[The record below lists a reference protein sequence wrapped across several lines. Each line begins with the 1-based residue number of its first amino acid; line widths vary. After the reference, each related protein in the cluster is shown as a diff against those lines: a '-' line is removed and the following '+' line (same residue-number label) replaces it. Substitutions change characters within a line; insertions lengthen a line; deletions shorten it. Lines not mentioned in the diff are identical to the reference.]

1 MNGVATD
8 KSRITQRRCIRAS
21 RPKNRQPGVK
31 ELSAEDGEVIRS
43 RYRRGVMSLSRQVAS
58 PGCGEASAH
67 PADRSDGTNGS
78 PAPAETG
85 AAPPLRSVHTTNFP
99 ALLDQLGISLLVTTY
114 QAGKLVVL
122 RADQDHVNTHFRN
135 LSHPMGLAVTSDRLA
150 VGTLLEIW
158 EFHNV
163 PAVIPKLEPIGRH
176 DACYLPRSSHVTG
189 DVQIHEMAWVDDEL
203 WFVNT
208 RFSCLCTRSAI
219 HNFVPRWRPP
229 FVSALAPE
237 DRCHLNGL
245 GLRDGQPR
253 YVTALAQSDQ
263 PAGWRANKK
272 DGGIL
277 LDVTTNEVL
286 LRGLSMPH
294 SPRWYAGRL
303 WVLES
308 GTGGVGFVDPRSGR
322 YVGLAELPGF
332 TRGLDFCGPL
342 AFIGL
347 SQVRESAVFSGIV
360 IAERALQERACGVWV
375 LNIQTGQTIAFLR
388 FEEAVQAIFA
398 VQVLPGRRFP
408 DLINDNAQLISD
420 SFVLPDSALDAVA
433 GSYRGPGPGA
443 C

>member
-1 MNGVATD
+1 
-8 KSRITQRRCIRAS
+8 
-21 RPKNRQPGVK
+21 
-31 ELSAEDGEVIRS
+31 
-43 RYRRGVMSLSRQVAS
+43 MSLSRQVAS
-58 PGCGEASAH
+58 PGCAEASAH
-67 PADRSDGTNGS
+67 PADRSDGTNGP
-78 PAPAETG
+78 PAAAETG

-135 LSHPMGLAVTSDRLA
+135 FSQPMGLAVAGDRLA

-163 PAVIPKLEPIGRH
+163 PAVAPKLEPIGRH
-176 DACYLPRSSHVTG
+176 DACFLPRSSHVTG
-189 DVQIHEMAWVDDEL
+189 DIQVHEMAWAGDEL

-219 HNFVPRWRPP
+219 HSFVPRWRPP

-245 GLRDGQPR
+245 GLRDGQP
-253 YVTALAQSDQ
+253 ALRHRPGARPIT

-277 LDVTTNEVL
+277 LDVPTNEVL
-286 LRGLSMPH
+286 VRGLSMPH

-308 GTGGVGFVDPRSGR
+308 GDGRRRLRRSAHR
-322 YVGLAELPGF
+322 
-332 TRGLDFCGPL
+332 PL
-342 AFIGL
+342 
-347 SQVRESAVFSGIV
+347 REPSPSCPASP
-360 IAERALQERACGVWV
+360 ADS
-375 LNIQTGQTIAFLR
+375 T
-388 FEEAVQAIFA
+388 FA
-398 VQVLPGRRFP
+398 VRWPSSACRRCARAP
-408 DLINDNAQLISD
+408 SSAASP
-420 SFVLPDSALDAVA
+420 SPSALA
-433 GSYRGPGPGA
+433 GTRLRRLGAGHRRRARRSPSCGSRTRCRRSSPSRSCPGGA
-443 C
+443 FRT